1 MNSQKKSQYQGF
13 TLIEMVIAVAIFAV
27 MMVIAFPGLTH
38 IAKVGDQVG
47 QSNRRLS
54 ELQFALTYLN
64 RDWTQVSSR
73 KILDQYGDEKAH
85 IVIEGN
91 SISFTHSGWSNLLQ
105 RKRSELQRVQYL
117 LKENQLIRQYWVS
130 LDQAPAEEPISTILI
145 DDVEFFEIYLID
157 KDEQRIEGWSFAE
170 QDQQGVDKPIALR
183 VEIEVKHFGQVHR
196 IMEVPEGV
204 L

>member
-1 MNSQKKSQYQGF
+1 
-13 TLIEMVIAVAIFAV
+13 
-27 MMVIAFPGLTH
+27 
-38 IAKVGDQVG
+38 
-47 QSNRRLS
+47 
-54 ELQFALTYLN
+54 
-64 RDWTQVSSR
+64 
-73 KILDQYGDEKAH
+73 
-85 IVIEGN
+85 
-91 SISFTHSGWSNLLQ
+91 
-105 RKRSELQRVQYL
+105 
-117 LKENQLIRQYWVS
+117 LIRQYWVS